1 MGSRCADREGGLDSP
16 NRSDEKPI
24 LLINCLLQPVDL
36 IPFILIQPMKAA
48 TRHGLTHRPAIEI
61 VRVPIHDVR
70 TWESWIVSAA
80 HVFVVRF
87 GVPSA
92 DHRDAATKPR
102 FQHFVH
108 RLVFDE
114 SQLAVR
120 DIQHRI
126 PTELWCRHIMRG
138 IELIVLH
145 GHLTECLEHIGQE
158 QHISYTTKCINICI
172 GFQKLN

>member
-1 MGSRCADREGGLDSP
+1 M
-16 NRSDEKPI
+16 
-24 LLINCLLQPVDL
+24 
-36 IPFILIQPMKAA
+36 
-48 TRHGLTHRPAIEI
+48 AI
-61 VRVPIHDVR
+61 
-70 TWESWIVSAA
+70 A
-80 HVFVVRF
+80 HIFVVRF

-114 SQLAVR
+114 SQLAIAN
-120 DIQHRI
+120 IQHRI

-145 GHLTECLEHIGQE
+145 GHQPERLEHVGQE
-158 QHISYTTKCINICI
+158 EYISYKN
-172 GFQKLN
+172 GNLP